1 MINLKRIST
10 WIYKEKALDSNSRT
24 KISFFCGQINAPSIV
39 FKRLVVVHLAFINM
53 QGMHLGF
60 AKMQSSRIM
69 IISSSLNLPT
79 TKKEIP
85 NSSGHLK
92 SKWDLS

>member
-1 MINLKRIST
+1 M
-10 WIYKEKALDSNSRT
+10 
-24 KISFFCGQINAPSIV
+24 QPSIV
-39 FKRLVVVHLAFINM
+39 FKRLVVVHLVFINM

-79 TKKEIP
+79 KK
-85 NSSGHLK
+85 LK
-92 SKWDLS
+92 RNPKLKTVAIQKDMGAEQKI